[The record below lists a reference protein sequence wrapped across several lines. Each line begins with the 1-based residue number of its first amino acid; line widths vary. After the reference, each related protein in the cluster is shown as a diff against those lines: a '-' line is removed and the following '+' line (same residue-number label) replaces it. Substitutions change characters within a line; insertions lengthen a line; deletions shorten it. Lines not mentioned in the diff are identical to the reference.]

1 MKLNWTKSEY
11 EGHMAL
17 NITPPNKTGRFNV
30 EKDYGGVI
38 LMVEMNHKYNN
49 LVLLYWSFTK

>member
-17 NITPPNKTGRFNV
+17 NITPSNKTGRFNV
-30 EKDYGGVI
+30 EKGLRWCYTRGRDEPQI
-38 LMVEMNHKYNN
+38 
-49 LVLLYWSFTK
+49 